1 MCPGRKKGA
10 WDAVRFQW
18 SSESIRWYREAAEY
32 GDFHRNI
39 AKLLR
44 TCVEGAD
51 SLCDLGCGLGYLDA
65 ELSPW
70 VARIEAL
77 DICREA
83 VISLGNMTKARKI
96 RNIFPVCGDWE
107 ARLDGERPQ
116 IALLSFF
123 GNLNDERQF
132 RRVYAFPRS
141 TLIYITN
148 TDRKSNLS
156 PSGISRREKACGEQF
171 SALLERLDI
180 PYISRRAELEFGQ
193 PFASRGDAEAFVEY
207 YYPGCTA
214 AERKEFLCS
223 RLERRDGGYYLPN
236 QKSLEI
242 FIFYKEEEQ

>member
-1 MCPGRKKGA
+1 MRPGRKKGA

-141 TLIYITN
+141 TLIYITH

-223 RLERRDGGYYLPN
+223 RLEQRDGGYYLPN

-242 FIFYKEEEQ
+242 FIFYKEEEK